1 MEEVPP
7 ATRRPELVLSGP
19 ITLETLGSIKLVL
32 LQYLVETSGPCL
44 IQAVGVTDLDSAG
57 AQLLYA
63 FVTALARRA
72 ATVCWVTVSP
82 SLLVSARAFGMD
94 ACLGL
99 PAAPPSKRR

>member
-7 ATRRPELVLSGP
+7 APPHSELVLHGP
-19 ITLETLGSIKLVL
+19 ITVENLASIKGVL
-32 LQYLVETSGPCL
+32 LQHLLDVSGTCL

-63 FVTALARRA
+63 FVTAIARRA
-72 ATVCWVTVSP
+72 ATVRWVTVSP
-82 SLLVSARAFGMD
+82 SLLVSARALGMD

-99 PAAPPSKRR
+99 SQGALARRR